1 MNRRIGVGGEGKRR
15 AYIIYGRRLFT
26 HVSEYRVYTLLATPW
41 YSPTQ
46 SVRVESWLLILHL
59 RITPHFNNIF
69 TLPLSCAI
77 FPASTPSSF
86 LFTFSTHVVLC
97 VSGRVCVHGCTRC
110 SDLQYVLVITAAKW
124 FSCDLLTSSVR
135 LISLN
140 SFSVKKQKGIP
151 YELQRLQQNGRDLR
165 DTELPFAGF
174 ALGNTY
180 HRAEPLTMLLR
191 LCGGKGGFGSMLRAM
206 GSQKSG

>member
-1 MNRRIGVGGEGKRR
+1 MVQPDPERTCRKLAVDLAL
-15 AYIIYGRRLFT
+15 AYHTAL
-26 HVSEYRVYTLLATPW
+26 
-41 YSPTQ
+41 Q
-46 SVRVESWLLILHL
+46 QHL
-59 RITPHFNNIF
+59 YAPSFLCH
-69 TLPLSCAI
+69 L
-77 FPASTPSSF
+77 SSF
-86 LFTFSTHVVLC
+86 NTKFVLFTFSTHVVLC